1 LSRESSDRFERR
13 AVEARVCERFPVD
26 FCFVLT
32 LALRGICLS
41 HPWLRERI
49 KRRQYARRLK
59 APDYR
64 RLHRVR
70 VPAAAS
76 AARA

>member
-32 LALRGICLS
+32 LALRGICLP
-41 HPWLRERI
+41 HPWLMERI
-49 KRRQYARRLK
+49 KRRQ
-59 APDYR
+59 
-64 RLHRVR
+64 
-70 VPAAAS
+70 
-76 AARA
+76 